1 VADNLNITIGAD
13 TSKLRADLKLAEAA
27 LRDLIKQ
34 ERLLAQE
41 AQRTGERGKLDA
53 ITPSVVAAEKAV
65 RSFRKELYDTGSA
78 MDILAQ
84 RSTRRLLTQFN
95 SLGKTTQNI
104 AQVVGGL
111 AAGFAGGFLAGR
123 RGQGRPA
130 IERQLGQR
138 QRRADQDPGP
148 RPRARRQATDYSG
161 VRGDRQGEPGERPAM
176 LRRSLAVSPK
186 VSQKLRTEAGKPI
199 APGWVTVM
207 RGNLQ
212 SAAAAGK
219 EVQSTLSGGV
229 AVIRGGAAPRCLTWR
244 NPTKC

>member
-78 MDILAQ
+78 MDVLAQ

-111 AAGFAGGFLAGR
+111 AAGFAGGFLAGAVVKGVQQLSDSLANVNAELIR
-123 RGQGRPA
+123 IRDLGREIGAKPLTIQA
-130 IERQLGQR
+130 FGEIAKQAGEAPRT
-138 QRRADQDPGP
+138 QRR
-148 RPRARRQATDYSG
+148 S
-161 VRGDRQGEPGERPAM
+161 
-176 LRRSLAVSPK
+176 
-186 VSQKLRTEAGKPI
+186 
-199 APGWVTVM
+199 
-207 RGNLQ
+207 
-212 SAAAAGK
+212 
-219 EVQSTLSGGV
+219 
-229 AVIRGGAAPRCLTWR
+229 
-244 NPTKC
+244 